1 MKQVVLITGGNGML
15 AKQLEKALDKDYT
28 VRFLTRKK
36 TRSNEYEW
44 DLHSNYID
52 PKALIGVNSIIH
64 LAGASIASNR
74 WTKERKQLILSSRVD
89 SAGLILRELQRQN
102 ITIDAFISASAIGY
116 YGSITTD
123 DVFDEQSPKGTD
135 FLSDVCFEWESAA
148 EAFKTSG
155 VADRIGILR
164 IGMILDQKD
173 GALSKLIQ
181 PIKYGFGAG
190 LGSGKQQMPW
200 IHIQDLVRLIKF
212 ILDDPKIVGTFNAVS
227 PYSITNIA
235 LTKKISQRLKKP
247 LFLPNIPKF
256 MLQILFGEMSTILL
270 EGSKI
275 SSQKIIDSGFEFE
288 FEQIDDTLD
297 NLLKKG

>member
-1 MKQVVLITGGNGML
+1 MKQTVLITGANGML
-15 AKQLEKALDKDYT
+15 AKQLEKALEKEYT

-44 DLHSNYID
+44 DLNSNYID

-89 SAGLILRELQRQN
+89 SAGLILKELQNRN

-148 EAFKTSG
+148 KAFKTSG
-155 VADRIGILR
+155 VTDRIGILR

-200 IHIQDLVRLIKF
+200 IHIQDLVQLIKF
-212 ILDDPKIVGTFNAVS
+212 ILDDAKIDGTFNAVS
-227 PYSITNIA
+227 PHSITNIA
-235 LTKKISQRLKKP
+235 VNQKNRTAAKETTFFTQY
-247 LFLPNIPKF
+247 
-256 MLQILFGEMSTILL
+256 
-270 EGSKI
+270 SKVHTSNFVWRNGNNPI
-275 SSQKIIDSGFEFE
+275 RRK
-288 FEQIDDTLD
+288 
-297 NLLKKG
+297 

>member
-1 MKQVVLITGGNGML
+1 MTQTVLITGANGML
-15 AKQLEKALDKDYT
+15 AKQLEKALEKEYT
-28 VRFLTRKK
+28 LRFLTRNK
-36 TRSNEYEW
+36 TRGNEFEW
-44 DLHSNYID
+44 DINAKYID
-52 PKALIGVNSIIH
+52 PKAFIGVNSIIH

-89 SAGLILRELQRQN
+89 SAGLILKELQNRK
-102 ITIDAFISASAIGY
+102 ITIDTFISASAIGY
-116 YGSITTD
+116 YGSTTTD

-148 EAFKTSG
+148 KAFKTSG
-155 VADRIGILR
+155 VANRIGILR

-200 IHIQDLVRLIKF
+200 IHIQDLVQLIKF
-212 ILDDPKIVGTFNAVS
+212 ILDDAKIDGTFNAVS
-227 PYSITNIA
+227 PHSITNIA
-235 LTKKISQRLKKP
+235 LTKKIAQRLKKP

-256 MLQILFGEMSTILL
+256 ILQILFGEMATILL

-275 SSQKIIDSGFEFE
+275 SSQKIIDTGFEFE
-288 FEQIDDTLD
+288 FEQIDDALD